1 MHFLTHAKN
10 YLIDDALRDA
20 VICWCS
26 AVVTC
31 FIPDH
36 IFWWICQNSWWC
48 WWYDYDDDDDDNDV
62 YLSEWFRLARLPGA
76 LPFTCKEEDMEKKVK
91 ILRETKQNVQLKADF
106 YFTYNLNPSVV
117 GTMSFDMA
125 KSVVKQIVDKNSSQ
139 GLFATSKTLSS
150 SSAVSSASSFYKTSS
165 QGLLATSKT
174 SSSSSSELEF
184 E

>member
-1 MHFLTHAKN
+1 MIPT
-10 YLIDDALRDA
+10 
-20 VICWCS
+20 CP
-26 AVVTC
+26 VTRRSP
-31 FIPDH
+31 FH
-36 IFWWICQNSWWC
+36 LQRRRNGKR
-48 WWYDYDDDDDDNDV
+48 
-62 YLSEWFRLARLPGA
+62 SE
-76 LPFTCKEEDMEKKVK
+76 D
-91 ILRETKQNVQLKADF
+91 LRETKQNVQLKADF

-150 SSAVSSASSFYKTSS
+150 SSASSSSVSSASSASSFYKTSS

-174 SSSSSSELEF
+174 SSSSSSEFEF

>member
-1 MHFLTHAKN
+1 MLMMMIMMMMMMTTTSTS
-10 YLIDDALRDA
+10 L
-20 VICWCS
+20 
-26 AVVTC
+26 
-31 FIPDH
+31 
-36 IFWWICQNSWWC
+36 
-48 WWYDYDDDDDDNDV
+48 NDFDLLGCME
-62 YLSEWFRLARLPGA
+62 LSLSPAE
-76 LPFTCKEEDMEKKVK
+76 MEKRSQERPKGQEMDK
-91 ILRETKQNVQLKADF
+91 DTKGVQLEADF